1 MPLATRADLL
11 SSDFIERLEDAQS
24 LTSRYQHYLAKLEDN
39 GPVRH
44 PGIHASEISKCYR
57 QAVYT
62 MKAETKKHEQNRDTD
77 TKAYWAKVL
86 NHGTSIHELVQG
98 HFAGMAKASKGAMA
112 FESEIKL
119 HPDIQPL
126 AKKWN
131 IFSSCDGLFTF
142 LKRDPKTWRREP
154 TLRLGLEIK
163 SASDAS
169 FSKLKEPDPAHI
181 EQVHVYMAVLDIPV
195 FWLLYFNKNNQSTTP
210 SSPPWLVVFDEK
222 LWHKLEQRFASWN
235 EHLANGTLPAA
246 MPGMHCDFCGYQWT
260 CRPAR
265 SGYQMKTLS
274 LRKG

>member
-1 MPLATRADLL
+1 MPLATIDDLL
-11 SSDFIERLEDAQS
+11 SPDFLERLQDAQN
-24 LTSRYQHYLAKLEDN
+24 LGSRYQKYLAKLEDS

-62 MKAETKKHEQNRDTD
+62 MKGEEKRYEAERDTE

-86 NHGTSIHELVQG
+86 NHGTSIHELLQK
-98 HFAGMAKASKGAMA
+98 HFTGMAKDSERTLL
-112 FESEIKL
+112 FEDEIKL

-131 IFSSCDGLFTF
+131 IHSSCDGLFTF
-142 LKRDPKTWRREP
+142 VERDPRTWRKKV

-169 FSKLKEPDPAHI
+169 FSKTREPKPEHI
-181 EQVHVYMAVLDIPV
+181 EQVHIYMKVLDIPV
-195 FWLLYFNKNNQSTTP
+195 FWLLYFNKNDQSYTP
-210 SSPPWLVVFDEK
+210 PSPPWLVTFDER
-222 LWHKLEQRFASWN
+222 LWGKLEQRFASWN
-235 EHLANGTLPAA
+235 EHIANGTLPAA

-260 CRPAR
+260 CKPKR
-265 SGYQMKTLS
+265 SSYKPRLS
-274 LRKG
+274 TSR